1 MPAQWTAQILG
12 EMHLHGVTAK
22 QLAQKLGLHEKYVSA
37 IMNGHKEPTG
47 AEAKFRT
54 ALEEIIHEKES

>member
-22 QLAQKLGLHEKYVSA
+22 KLAQKLGLHEKYVSA
-37 IMNGHKEPTG
+37 IMNGHKEPAG
-47 AEAKFRT
+47 AEIKFRT
-54 ALEEIIHEKES
+54 ALEEIIREKES

>member
-1 MPAQWTAQILG
+1 MPAQWTAKILG

-37 IMNGHKEPTG
+37 IMNGHKEPAG

-54 ALEEIIHEKES
+54 ALKEIIHEKES